1 LVFKT
6 KELVIHCNSNKVR
19 MADVKTL
26 KISKVLGCTDH
37 VCTRHVHVCAGVCMH
52 THTGGGEQM
61 AIEIETEK
69 HYL

>member
-1 LVFKT
+1 
-6 KELVIHCNSNKVR
+6 

-37 VCTRHVHVCAGVCMH
+37 VWTRHVHVCAGVCMH